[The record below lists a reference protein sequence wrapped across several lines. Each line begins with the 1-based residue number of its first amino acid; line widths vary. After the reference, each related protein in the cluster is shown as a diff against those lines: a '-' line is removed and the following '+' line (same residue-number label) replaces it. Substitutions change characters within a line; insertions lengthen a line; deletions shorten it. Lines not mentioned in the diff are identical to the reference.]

1 LLRTGTT
8 HIFALFKIN
17 LNKQIVENPRN
28 VAQMKPG
35 DIAIITGF
43 TDDVISVKLM
53 EMGCLP
59 GIPVRFNF
67 TAPFGDPVCISVSGY
82 ELSLRLEE
90 AATISILN

>member
-1 LLRTGTT
+1 V
-8 HIFALFKIN
+8 
-17 LNKQIVENPRN
+17 QIQKN

-35 DIAIITGF
+35 DVGIITGF
-43 TDDVISVKLM
+43 TDDAISAKLM

-59 GIPVRFNF
+59 GVPVRFNF
-67 TAPFGDPVCISVSGY
+67 TAPFGDPICISVSGY

>member
-1 LLRTGTT
+1 MKT
-8 HIFALFKIN
+8 
-17 LNKQIVENPRN
+17 

-35 DIAIITGF
+35 DLAVIQGF
-43 TDDVISVKLM
+43 TDDQISVKLM

-59 GIPVRFNF
+59 GSTVRFNF

-90 AATISILN
+90 ASTISILP

>member
-1 LLRTGTT
+1 MSGG
-8 HIFALFKIN
+8 AK
-17 LNKQIVENPRN
+17 N
-28 VAQMKPG
+28 VAQMLPG
-35 DIAIITGF
+35 EVAIVSGF
-43 TDDVISVKLM
+43 SDEYLSVKLM

-59 GIPVRFNF
+59 GSAVRFNF

>member
-1 LLRTGTT
+1 
-8 HIFALFKIN
+8 
-17 LNKQIVENPRN
+17 VETPSN

-35 DIAIITGF
+35 EIAIITGF
-43 TDDVISVKLM
+43 TDDYISVKLM

-67 TAPFGDPVCISVSGY
+67 TAPLGDPICISVSGY

-90 AATISILN
+90 AATITIVN